1 MDSQTAVL
9 EYCLLLISITQF
21 SDVKISCAVKTNL
34 SFNLENI
41 VLKLET
47 VNYFYYD
54 KMLF

>member
-47 VNYFYYD
+47 VNCFYYD